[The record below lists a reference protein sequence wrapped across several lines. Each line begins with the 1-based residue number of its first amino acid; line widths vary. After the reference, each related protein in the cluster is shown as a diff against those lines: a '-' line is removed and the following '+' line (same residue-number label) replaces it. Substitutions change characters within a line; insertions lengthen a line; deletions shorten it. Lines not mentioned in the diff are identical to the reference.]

1 MSAAP
6 TPPAGNV
13 AGDSSHDIE
22 QVGKAGDII
31 LVVGPDQRKIQ
42 VSSHFLGHISPVFQ
56 AMLDPSI
63 FEGPALLD
71 AAEGALVEIILPDD
85 DSRTML
91 RILRCLYGA
100 DPCGQPSA
108 AEVKD
113 IAILADKYNVTE
125 RLKYFGLYWLQVPV
139 YKNTHLF
146 LAEAW
151 DVLVAAYLLKADSTF
166 FYTSQAIM
174 RSEGSLLK
182 YAKSTYDRELGLKLG
197 RKFRIN
203 PS

>member
-6 TPPAGNV
+6 TPGNV

-22 QVGKAGDII
+22 QVGKAGDVI
-31 LVVGPDQRKIQ
+31 LVVGPEQRKIQ
-42 VSSHFLGHISPVFQ
+42 VSSHFLEHISPVFR
-56 AMLDPSI
+56 AMLDSCTMEGNVLRNGVEGSPVLII
-63 FEGPALLD
+63 FPE
-71 AAEGALVEIILPDD
+71 D
-85 DSRTML
+85 DSQAML

>member
-1 MSAAP
+1 ME
-6 TPPAGNV
+6 GNV
-13 AGDSSHDIE
+13 LRNGVE
-22 QVGKAGDII
+22 G
-31 LVVGPDQRKIQ
+31 
-42 VSSHFLGHISPVFQ
+42 SPV
-56 AMLDPSI
+56 LII
-63 FEGPALLD
+63 FPE
-71 AAEGALVEIILPDD
+71 D
-85 DSRTML
+85 DSQAML

-174 RSEGSLLK
+174 RSEGSLL
-182 YAKSTYDRELGLKLG
+182 
-197 RKFRIN
+197 
-203 PS
+203 